1 MQTTKSSLFRY
12 QGRSYL
18 LPFILISTLFFLWG
32 FAHSILEVLNPHF
45 QESFQ
50 ISKTMSSM
58 IQAAVYGGYF
68 LMAMPAGYIISRWGY
83 KAGVLTGLIL
93 YGIGALLFIPGA
105 EINSFYFF
113 VFSLFI
119 IGCGLTCL
127 ETSANPYT
135 TVLGDPMKAESRI
148 NLAQCLNGI
157 GWIVGPLV
165 GGLLLFNGGS
175 IAMPY
180 AVVGIAVLVIAVI
193 FTFLNLPD
201 IQNDSKIYERNDDM
215 VERTRAKMTNY
226 PSLRFGLVALFF
238 YVAAQ
243 TGVNSFFINYM
254 MENVGVSGTV
264 ATQWLAF
271 GGMGLFVVGRFSGG
285 VIMNYVRGEMLLA
298 IYAICATIAT
308 LMIIAG
314 TGGVSIAAFLIVYL
328 CESIMFPTIFS
339 LALRSTRGN
348 TKKASS
354 YLIMTI
360 VGGAVA
366 PPLMG
371 VIADSTNSISLA
383 YLVPLVCYEVV
394 FAYALRC
401 IYGYMGLSKQQQ

>member
-1 MQTTKSSLFRY
+1 MQNTKSSLFRY
-12 QGRSYL
+12 NGRSYL

-45 QESFQ
+45 QESFR
-50 ISKTMSSM
+50 ISKTMASM

-68 LMAMPAGYIISRWGY
+68 LMALPAGHIISRWGY
-83 KAGVLTGLIL
+83 KAGVLTGLVL

-113 VFSLFI
+113 VFSLFV

-135 TVLGDPMKAESRI
+135 TVLGDPKKAESRI
-148 NLAQCLNGI
+148 NLAQCLNGL
-157 GWIVGPLV
+157 GWIVGPFV
-165 GGLLLFNGGS
+165 GGMLLFNGGS
-175 IAMPY
+175 IATPY
-180 AVVGIAVLVIAVI
+180 AIVGIAVLVIAAL
-193 FTFLNLPD
+193 FLFLKLPD
-201 IQNDSKIYERNDDM
+201 IDNSKNVEEKNDQM
-215 VERTRAKMTNY
+215 VQMTREKMTSY
-226 PSLRFGLVALFF
+226 PSLRFGLIALFF

-254 MENVGVSGTV
+254 TENVGISSTT

-271 GGMGLFVVGRFSGG
+271 GGMGLFVIGRFSGG
-285 VIMNYVRGEMLLA
+285 VVMNYVRGDKLLA
-298 IYAICATIAT
+298 IYAICATVAT
-308 LMIIAG
+308 LVIITG
-314 TGGVSIAAFLIVYL
+314 TGMLSIGAFLVVYL

-339 LALRSTRGN
+339 LALRSTNGN
-348 TKKASS
+348 TKEASS

-366 PPLMG
+366 PPVMG
-371 VIADSTNSISLA
+371 MIADYTDSISLA
-383 YLVPLVCYEVV
+383 YLVPLICYEVV

-401 IYGYMGLSKQQQ
+401 IYGYMGVDRN